1 MSQRFNAFAKDL
13 SRVFG
18 LRMSMVIYDTEI
30 NLNDAALFLKRLLQ
44 ERLLREE
51 REQFYTQLRPQKCGS
66 NIML

>member
-1 MSQRFNAFAKDL
+1 
-13 SRVFG
+13 
-18 LRMSMVIYDTEI
+18 MSMVIYDTEI

-51 REQFYTQLRPQKCGS
+51 REQFYTQLRPQKSGS